1 MTTNNQAQVLGKV
14 VANTAKA
21 HENRTD
27 KAGRPYILH
36 CLAVM
41 GFLAADYPDDYELMQ
56 GGVAHDDF
64 EDTKV
69 TKQDLRN
76 LGCTERTIAMVTAMT
91 RMPGQTEEEYQEQ
104 VLANPDAIKIKM
116 ADIRHNSD
124 IRRLKGLTQKDFDR
138 AVKYQKFFVRLR
150 EASVYARYS

>member
-1 MTTNNQAQVLGKV
+1 MNQAQVLARV
-14 VANTAKA
+14 IANTAKA

-41 GFLAADYPDDYELMQ
+41 SFIAMEHPDDYELQQ
-56 GGVAHDDF
+56 GACAHDDF

-69 TKQDLRN
+69 TKADLRL
-76 LGCTERTIAMVTAMT
+76 LGCTERTIAMITAMT

-104 VLANPDAIKIKM
+104 VLANRDSIKIKM

-124 IRRLKGLTQKDFDR
+124 IRRLKGLTEKDFVR
-138 AVKYQKFFVRLR
+138 AQKYQKFYVRLK
-150 EASVYARYS
+150 ESQG